1 MADSKKW
8 INLINTMKISFLME
22 TSRAMT
28 TTELVQFQDRFIKI
42 EDQSSSIYDGL
53 ASDKERNTFLEDFYN
68 VAEYLKDNPNYTDEE
83 IAKFTLKDRK
93 GVLPKI
99 LK

>member
-42 EDQSSSIYDGL
+42 EDQSSGIYDGL